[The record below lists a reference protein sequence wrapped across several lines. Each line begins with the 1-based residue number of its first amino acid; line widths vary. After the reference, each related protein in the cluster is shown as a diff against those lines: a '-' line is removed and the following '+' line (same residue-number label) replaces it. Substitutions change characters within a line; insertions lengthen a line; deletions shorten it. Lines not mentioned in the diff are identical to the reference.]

1 MTIVQHVNSSIINR
15 NTIIITIQSS
25 VTISYK
31 TDITT
36 FFKFMEPKHLL
47 LFKNTLH
54 N

>member
-1 MTIVQHVNSSIINR
+1 MTIVQYVNGSVINH

-36 FFKFMEPKHLL
+36 FFKFTEPKNLL